1 MKWLVFVFVFLGV
14 VSCTTKNEKKERSYH
29 AVGKYLYVDHTS
41 SNVLHVDKEC
51 SGISSDIQF
60 IDTAVIYKKGQEFC
74 KYCFCDSTYEHV
86 QTILHRDPILKV
98 LYDRLKD
105 AGYNIEPYREF
116 SKSIKKNAKSR
127 KRLYD
132 IAYENGW
139 GSGTFEV
146 FSKMLTEES
155 QITSF

>member
-14 VSCTTKNEKKERSYH
+14 VSCTTKNGKKEHSYH
-29 AVGKYLYVDHTS
+29 AVGKYLYVDHVS

-51 SGISSDIQF
+51 GGMSSDIQF
-60 IDTAVIYKKGQEFC
+60 IDTAVIYNKDQKFC

-86 QTILHRDPILKV
+86 QTILHREEFAKW

-105 AGYNIEPYREF
+105 ADYELDPYRKF
-116 SKSIKKNAKSR
+116 SKSVKKDAEMR

-132 IAYENGW
+132 IAINNKW
-139 GSGTFEV
+139 FSGTLEG
-146 FSKMLTEES
+146 FSEMLGVIEMV
-155 QITSF
+155 SF